1 MGEEGRDGS
10 SCHRGVTGVTG
21 GEETS
26 EKETER
32 DGVTVSVRTL
42 RRYGYET
49 SWVIYSEDRGS
60 VNGQQ

>member
-10 SCHRGVTGVTG
+10 SSHRGVTRVTG
-21 GEETS
+21 GDWEEAS

-32 DGVTVSVRTL
+32 WGDRISTEVWL
-42 RRYGYET
+42 RT

-60 VNGQQ
+60 VNGQ